1 MTTTSDTSAE
11 PVMDL
16 FAPEVVADPWGA
28 HAKIREQP
36 TLQIGGFMGGPPMFL
51 AARYEHVRQIL
62 TDPRFLCNPLV
73 EDPDADIRNGVFRH
87 LNVSE
92 DLIPWLKNL
101 INASDGEEH
110 ARLRK
115 LVSYAL
121 TNHRVSKFRPRVEEL
136 TSKLLDHLAEI
147 TKDGESVDLVQ
158 EFCYPLPVTVIC
170 ELVGVDE
177 QDRAQWR
184 SWSDAMATLNGETL
198 EGEVRATLALAR
210 DMLQRRRDNPQDD
223 LITALIQ
230 AQAANPGIATDDEL
244 VGILFSLV
252 TAGHQTTTYLIG
264 NSVLALLEH
273 PDQLQ
278 RLKDEP
284 TLWPQAVR
292 ELQRLGPIQYGQ
304 PRFATEDV
312 ELGGVIVPKGMPI
325 VPMIMAANADP
336 RKFPEPEKLIV
347 DRLSVGSE
355 SHLGFGKGIHRC
367 LGQHVAYLEAEVAL
381 RGLFTRFPDLHLAVP
396 REEVPWILR
405 PGFTRTKDLPLFLGK
420 PAS

>member
-1 MTTTSDTSAE
+1 MTTTAETSAE
-11 PVMDL
+11 PVDL
-16 FAPEVVADPWGA
+16 FSPEVVADPWGA
-28 HAKIREQP
+28 HARVREAP

-51 AARYEHVRQIL
+51 AARYEHVKQVL
-62 TDPRFLCNPLV
+62 TDPRFLTNPLADSPA
-73 EDPDADIRNGVFRH
+73 EDIRNGVFKH
-87 LNVSE
+87 LDVPE

-101 INASDGEEH
+101 INASDGEDH

-121 TNHRVSKFRPRVEEL
+121 TNHRVSKFRPRVEEI
-136 TSKLLDHLAEI
+136 TATLLDELAE
-147 TKDGESVDLVQ
+147 TAKDGSPIDLVDT
-158 EFCYPLPVTVIC
+158 FCYPLPVTVIC

-177 QDRAQWR
+177 EDRPHWR
-184 SWSDAMATLNGETL
+184 SWSDAMATLDGERL
-198 EGEVRATLALAR
+198 PGEVRKTLAAAR
-210 DMLQRRRDNPQDD
+210 AMIERRRAEPKDD
-223 LITALIQ
+223 LVTALVQ
-230 AQAANPGIATDDEL
+230 AQTKNPDIVTDDEL
-244 VGILFSLV
+244 VGVLFSLV

-273 PDQLQ
+273 PDQLA
-278 RLKDEP
+278 RLKADP
-284 TLWPQAVR
+284 SLWSQAVR
-292 ELQRLGPIQYGQ
+292 ELQRLGPIQFGQ

-312 ELGGVIVPKGMPI
+312 ELGGVVIPRGMPV
-325 VPMIMAANADP
+325 VPLIMGANCDP

-347 DRLSVGSE
+347 DRLGVGSE

-381 RGLFTRFPDLHLAVP
+381 RGLFTRFPDLSLAVP

-405 PGFTRTKDLPLFLGK
+405 PGFTRTKDLPVRLF

>member
-1 MTTTSDTSAE
+1 MTTTAETSAE
-11 PVMDL
+11 PVDL

-28 HAKIREQP
+28 HAQVREAP
-36 TLQIGGFMGGPPMFL
+36 TLVIGGFMGGPPMFL
-51 AARYEHVRQIL
+51 AARYDHVKQLL
-62 TDPRFLCNPLV
+62 TDPRFLTNPP
-73 EDPDADIRNGVFRH
+73 EDSPAEDIRNGVFEH
-87 LNVSE
+87 LKVPE

-101 INASDGEEH
+101 INASDGDDH
-110 ARLRK
+110 SRLRK

-121 TNHRVSKFRPRVEEL
+121 TNHRVSKFRPRVEAI
-136 TSKLLDHLAEI
+136 TAKLLDELAEAA
-147 TKDGESVDLVQ
+147 KDGSPIDLV
-158 EFCYPLPVTVIC
+158 ETFCYPLPVTVIC

-177 QDRAQWR
+177 EDRPHWR
-184 SWSDAMATLNGETL
+184 AWSDAMATLDGERL
-198 EGEVRATLALAR
+198 PGEVRNTLAAAR
-210 DMLQRRRDNPQDD
+210 AMIERRRAEPKDD
-223 LITALIQ
+223 LVTALVQ
-230 AQAANPGIATDDEL
+230 AQTKNPDIVTDDEL

-273 PDQLQ
+273 PDQLA
-278 RLKDEP
+278 RLKADP
-284 TLWPQAVR
+284 SLWPQAVR
-292 ELQRLGPIQYGQ
+292 ELQRLGPIQFAQ

-312 ELGGVIVPKGMPI
+312 ELGGVMIPRGMPV
-325 VPMIMAANADP
+325 VPMIMGANADP

-347 DRLSVGSE
+347 DRLAVGSE

-381 RGLFTRFPDLHLAVP
+381 QGLFTRFPDLSLAVP

-405 PGFTRTKDLPLFLGK
+405 PGFTRTKDLPLRLV